1 MRMSEPLEP
10 RALRSGNVLV
20 TDTNGLIA
28 LTGDAADNAIFVTQV
43 KGGHLKIAGANGKAN
58 VVANAKINDPGS
70 TPSPESYFR
79 FDDKGL
85 ITRIEEYAN
94 VIPAGQDS

>member
-1 MRMSEPLEP
+1 MTAPQTPSNQQ
-10 RALRSGNVLV
+10 AAGAA
-20 TDTNGLIA
+20 NGVP
-28 LTGDAADNAIFVTQV
+28 ADYEAWRQ
-43 KGGHLKIAGANGKAN
+43 GRWEEIAGANGKAN